1 MGNFRGG
8 CNSPSATK
16 IFLPTLKPIVTSV
29 IVIIVVVVVVVVI
42 VVASGL
48 GVTLPHTNITTNSN
62 SAALISNGLAKLCAL
77 HETGEL
83 FSAENHEGVSLDLH
97 AEVNAWWKIA
107 IGRLNVEVLLLLGGL
122 EQAEGQ
128 TIQALMA
135 NGKIGENEVAGF
147 SWAIEVGHT
156 GGGYTGEDRW
166 VVGSGGRDTAM
177 CKRTS
182 MLQTGIEK
190 EIGVVVKCDVFAFF
204 DSGAF
209 DNSELDNWRRIN
221 GSTVA
226 VGCRKVSTSKKS
238 ARILMPGASHLA

>member
-1 MGNFRGG
+1 MGNFSGG
-8 CNSPSATK
+8 CDSPSATK
-16 IFLPTLKPIVTSV
+16 IFLPALKPIVASV
-29 IVIIVVVVVVVVI
+29 IVVIIVVVVI
-42 VVASGL
+42 VAGGL
-48 GVTLPHTNITTNSN
+48 GVTLPHTNITANSN
-62 SAALISNGLAKLCAL
+62 SAALIGNRLAKLCAL

-83 FSAENHEGVSLDLH
+83 LSTENHEGVSLDLH

-107 IGRLNVEVLLLLGGL
+107 IGRLNVEVLLLLGSL

-128 TIQALMA
+128 AIQALVA

-147 SWAIEVGHT
+147 SWAIEVGHAR
-156 GGGYTGEDRW
+156 GWYTGENRR
-166 VVGSGGRDTAM
+166 VVGSRSRDAPM

-182 MLQTGIEK
+182 MLQTGIKE

-226 VGCRKVSTSKKS
+226 VGCRKSQYQ
-238 ARILMPGASHLA
+238 

>member
-1 MGNFRGG
+1 MGSFRGG
-8 CNSPSATK
+8 CNSPSATE

-29 IVIIVVVVVVVVI
+29 IVIIVVVVVVIVVVI
-42 VVASGL
+42 VASGL

-128 TIQALMA
+128 
-135 NGKIGENEVAGF
+135 
-147 SWAIEVGHT
+147 AI
-156 GGGYTGEDRW
+156 
-166 VVGSGGRDTAM
+166 
-177 CKRTS
+177 
-182 MLQTGIEK
+182 
-190 EIGVVVKCDVFAFF
+190 
-204 DSGAF
+204 
-209 DNSELDNWRRIN
+209 
-221 GSTVA
+221 
-226 VGCRKVSTSKKS
+226 
-238 ARILMPGASHLA
+238 